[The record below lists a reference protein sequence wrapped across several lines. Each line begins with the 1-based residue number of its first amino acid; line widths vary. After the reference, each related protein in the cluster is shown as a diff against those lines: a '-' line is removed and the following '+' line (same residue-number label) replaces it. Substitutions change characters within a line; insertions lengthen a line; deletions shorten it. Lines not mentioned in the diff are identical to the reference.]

1 MNCNKDDGGI
11 DTATANSSDG
21 QHHHHMSKLANGINK
36 IVVKCNVNEEAQNN
50 MPTLR
55 RKNTIG
61 STGSLNSTG
70 SNSGMMM
77 MSSTSPSINFATS
90 SNNNASVGASLSYAK
105 ATASSIGGMN
115 DTDDCDKSQSSISG
129 ASLERRSSF
138 RSRAGKAY
146 SPRWVDQKY
155 NYQHDNLQQHHN
167 TQGYDTDD
175 KSAASFSK
183 IKRKSGEMFHSHHHD
198 SASQAS
204 FGGGGH
210 DSHDEGYLSQH
221 SSTGYDHSYHP
232 ALSYAASV

>member
-1 MNCNKDDGGI
+1 MNYNKDDGGGI
-11 DTATANSSDG
+11 DTTTTNSSDG

-36 IVVKCNVNEEAQNN
+36 IVVKCNEEAQQNN
-50 MPTLR
+50 SMPTLR

-70 SNSGMMM
+70 SGSMMI
-77 MSSTSPSINFATS
+77 SSTSPSINFATS
-90 SNNNASVGASLSYAK
+90 SNNSASVGASLSYAK
-105 ATASSIGGMN
+105 ATAASMN

-146 SPRWVDQKY
+146 SPRWVDQKH
-155 NYQHDNLQQHHN
+155 NYQYDNLQQHHN

-175 KSAASFSK
+175 KSSASFSQ
-183 IKRKSGEMFHSHHHD
+183 IKRKSGDMFHSHQHD

>member
-1 MNCNKDDGGI
+1 MNCKDDGGGI
-11 DTATANSSDG
+11 DTTTTNSSDG

-36 IVVKCNVNEEAQNN
+36 IVVKCNEEAQNN

-70 SNSGMMM
+70 SGGMMM
-77 MSSTSPSINFATS
+77 STTTPSINFATS

-105 ATASSIGGMN
+105 AAASSSGGMN

-146 SPRWVDQKY
+146 SPRWVDQKH

-175 KSAASFSK
+175 SIFLPDKKK
-183 IKRKSGEMFHSHHHD
+183 IR
-198 SASQAS
+198 
-204 FGGGGH
+204 
-210 DSHDEGYLSQH
+210 
-221 SSTGYDHSYHP
+221 
-232 ALSYAASV
+232 

>member
-11 DTATANSSDG
+11 DTATTNSIDG

-36 IVVKCNVNEEAQNN
+36 IVVKCNEEAQHNN

-55 RKNTIG
+55 RKN

-70 SNSGMMM
+70 SGGM
-77 MSSTSPSINFATS
+77 ILS
-90 SNNNASVGASLSYAK
+90 SNNNVSVGASLSYAK
-105 ATASSIGGMN
+105 AATASSGNKMN
-115 DTDDCDKSQSSISG
+115 DIDDCDKSISG

-146 SPRWVDQKY
+146 SPRWVDQKH

-167 TQGYDTDD
+167 TQGYETDD
-175 KSAASFSK
+175 KSAASFTQ

-198 SASQAS
+198 TASQAS

>member
-1 MNCNKDDGGI
+1 MNFNKDDGGI

-36 IVVKCNVNEEAQNN
+36 IVVKCNEEAQNNN

-70 SNSGMMM
+70 SGGMM

-105 ATASSIGGMN
+105 ATASSTPMN

-146 SPRWVDQKY
+146 SPRWVDQKH

-175 KSAASFSK
+175 KSG
-183 IKRKSGEMFHSHHHD
+183 KSGEMFHSHHHD

>member
-11 DTATANSSDG
+11 DTTTTNSGDG
-21 QHHHHMSKLANGINK
+21 QHHHHNMSKLANGINK
-36 IVVKCNVNEEAQNN
+36 IVVKCNGNEEAQNNN

-70 SNSGMMM
+70 SGGMM

-105 ATASSIGGMN
+105 ATASSTPMD

-138 RSRAGKAY
+138 RSRACKAY
-146 SPRWVDQKY
+146 SPRWIDQKH

-167 TQGYDTDD
+167 TQGYDTDQ
-175 KSAASFSK
+175 

-204 FGGGGH
+204 FGGGGGH

>member
-1 MNCNKDDGGI
+1 MNINKDDGGI
-11 DTATANSSDG
+11 DTTTTNSSDG

-36 IVVKCNVNEEAQNN
+36 IVVKCNSNEEAQNN

-77 MSSTSPSINFATS
+77 SSTSPSINFATS
-90 SNNNASVGASLSYAK
+90 SNNNPSVGASMSYAK
-105 ATASSIGGMN
+105 AAASSSGGMMN

-146 SPRWVDQKY
+146 SPRWIDQKH
-155 NYQHDNLQQHHN
+155 NYQQDIQQHHN

-175 KSAASFSK
+175 KSSASFSQ

>member
-11 DTATANSSDG
+11 DTATTTNSSDG
-21 QHHHHMSKLANGINK
+21 QHHHHNMSKLANGINK
-36 IVVKCNVNEEAQNN
+36 IVVKCNEEAQNNN

-77 MSSTSPSINFATS
+77 SGTTTPSINFATS

-105 ATASSIGGMN
+105 ATASSTPMN

-146 SPRWVDQKY
+146 SPRWVDQK
-155 NYQHDNLQQHHN
+155 QHDNLQQHHN

-175 KSAASFSK
+175 KSAASFSQ

>member
-36 IVVKCNVNEEAQNN
+36 IVVKCNEEAQNN
-50 MPTLR
+50 NTPTLR
-55 RKNTIG
+55 RKN

-70 SNSGMMM
+70 SGGM
-77 MSSTSPSINFATS
+77 STTTPSINFATS
-90 SNNNASVGASLSYAK
+90 SNNNVSIGASLSYAK
-105 ATASSIGGMN
+105 AAAASTGGYMMN
-115 DTDDCDKSQSSISG
+115 DIDIDDCDKSISG

-146 SPRWVDQKY
+146 SPRWVDQKH

-167 TQGYDTDD
+167 TQGYETDD
-175 KSAASFSK
+175 KSAQV
-183 IKRKSGEMFHSHHHD
+183 KRKSGEMFHSHHHD
-198 SASQAS
+198 TASQAS